1 MSKKPLND
9 FVVEKAFDF
18 DIITSHLKQI
28 FTKRDFNPEA
38 FRYQINI
45 ALDQLTIDFWK
56 RDIGK
61 LQEKTIKF
69 YVPNTWKDH
78 FKRKHRNKRWMRWYL
93 KKHPVI
99 LKEIKFKLNKTTVFP
114 EVKVP
119 ETIKEYNEHLTF
131 YEAIRDKPRRE
142 YK

>member
-1 MSKKPLND
+1 MSEKDLNN
-9 FVVEKAFDF
+9 FVVEKHTFDF
-18 DIITSHLKQI
+18 DIITSPLRLI
-28 FTKRDFNPEA
+28 FTKRDFSLEG

-56 RDIGK
+56 RNIGK

-78 FKRKHRNKRWMRWYL
+78 FKRKHRYKRWMKWYL
-93 KKHPVI
+93 KKHPVE

-114 EVKVP
+114 KVKVP
-119 ETIKEYNEHLTF
+119 ESLEKFNHNLIY
-131 YEAIRDKPRRE
+131 YEAR
-142 YK
+142 